1 MPDMDWRHLRR
12 APWLDRRA
20 RFLAQTPPAGW
31 HLDAGCSTCGT
42 LRHFME
48 LRPDLRYTAI
58 DLEDFSACVPSGVA
72 FHRLNL
78 IADALPF
85 ADGQFDSISLMH
97 VAEHLAQFGKA
108 PAELARVLKPGGRLY
123 VEAPGPRSLLLPSS
137 TRDFPLNF
145 YDDPSHVAPMSRG
158 RIAHVFGINGLR
170 VRSSGAARSWLLI
183 LALPWSILSLNR
195 FYFLSGLIHL
205 AGSYV
210 YVEFLKTDV
219 LSSAG

>member
-1 MPDMDWRHLRR
+1 MDWRHLRR

-48 LRPDLRYTAI
+48 LRPDLHYAAVDI
-58 DLEDFSACVPSGVA
+58 QDFSASMPPGVE
-72 FHRLNL
+72 FHR
-78 IADALPF
+78 ADLSADSLPF
-85 ADGQFDSISLMH
+85 PDARFDSITLMH

-108 PAELARVLKPGGRLY
+108 PAEFARVLKPGGRVY
-123 VEAPGPRSLLLPSS
+123 VEAPGQRSLLLPSS

-145 YDDPSHVAPMSRG
+145 YDDPSHIAPMPRG
-158 RIAHVFGINGLR
+158 RIAHVFGVNGLR
-170 VRSSGAARSWLLI
+170 VRRSGAARSWPLI
-183 LALPWSILSLNR
+183 LALPWSALRLNR

-205 AGSYV
+205 VGSYV
-210 YVEFLKTDV
+210 CVEFEKT
-219 LSSAG
+219 GGY